1 MCATCGCGDTTGPRV
16 SVVADGEH
24 EQEHDDHGHGH
35 GHGHEH
41 DHERG
46 HPDHTVILEQQ
57 VLAKND
63 GIAVHNRQ
71 WMRSRRITAL
81 NIMSS
86 PGAGKTTL
94 LARTIR
100 ELGCQRPIAVIEGD
114 QETRLDAERIRET
127 GASVVQVNTGA
138 GCHLDAA
145 MIDRALRALDPA
157 EESLLLIENVG
168 NLVCP
173 ALFDLGEEGKVVL
186 ISTPEGGDKPKKYP
200 HIFAVADLV
209 VINKIDLLPY
219 VEFDVDACV
228 EQARI
233 LNPAVRVVVLSA
245 TTGEGMDE
253 WYEWIGSR
261 SAISPVAVDN

>member
-1 MCATCGCGDTTGPRV
+1 MGTV
-16 SVVADGEH
+16 
-24 EQEHDDHGHGH
+24 H

-41 DHERG
+41 DHEHG

-186 ISTPEGGDKPKKYP
+186 ISTPEGADKPKKVP
-200 HIFAVADLV
+200 THLRCRGPRGDQQDRLAPVRRVRRRCLRRAGE
-209 VINKIDLLPY
+209 NTQS
-219 VEFDVDACV
+219 CC
-228 EQARI
+228 ARCCFVCH
-233 LNPAVRVVVLSA
+233 NR
-245 TTGEGMDE
+245 
-253 WYEWIGSR
+253 
-261 SAISPVAVDN
+261 

>member
-1 MCATCGCGDTTGPRV
+1 M

-41 DHERG
+41 DHEHG

-138 GCHLDAA
+138 VS
-145 MIDRALRALDPA
+145 RER
-157 EESLLLIENVG
+157 
-168 NLVCP
+168 
-173 ALFDLGEEGKVVL
+173 
-186 ISTPEGGDKPKKYP
+186 
-200 HIFAVADLV
+200 
-209 VINKIDLLPY
+209 
-219 VEFDVDACV
+219 
-228 EQARI
+228 
-233 LNPAVRVVVLSA
+233 
-245 TTGEGMDE
+245 TGELELIAVVGGKRQCRAATHGQSE
-253 WYEWIGSR
+253 HTVVGSGGR
-261 SAISPVAVDN
+261 RAIPDRREVPG

>member
-41 DHERG
+41 DHEHG

-127 GASVVQVNTGA
+127 GASVVQVNTG
-138 GCHLDAA
+138 GRMSPRCRD
-145 MIDRALRALDPA
+145 DRPR
-157 EESLLLIENVG
+157 
-168 NLVCP
+168 
-173 ALFDLGEEGKVVL
+173 
-186 ISTPEGGDKPKKYP
+186 T
-200 HIFAVADLV
+200 
-209 VINKIDLLPY
+209 
-219 VEFDVDACV
+219 
-228 EQARI
+228 AR
-233 LNPAVRVVVLSA
+233 L
-245 TTGEGMDE
+245 
-253 WYEWIGSR
+253 GSR
-261 SAISPVAVDN
+261 